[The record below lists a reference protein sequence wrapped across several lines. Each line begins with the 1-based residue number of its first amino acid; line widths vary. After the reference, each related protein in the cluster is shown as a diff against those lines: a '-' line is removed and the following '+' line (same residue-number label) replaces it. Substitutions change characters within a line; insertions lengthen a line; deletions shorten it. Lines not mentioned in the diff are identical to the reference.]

1 METNQL
7 TVKRIRVALPL
18 YGNRVLPRFGLA
30 REFALAD
37 LDCEGDVILGV
48 ERCEWP
54 SWRWPSV
61 PEWLKAQ
68 GAVGVLCSG
77 IHPRLQQALQ
87 DEGLWVVW
95 GFMGEVEEVLKLWLL
110 QGAVE
115 GRAPAASSP
124 CCRRRTTPGRGH
136 QHLGSGGKS

>member
-1 METNQL
+1 MDTNQP
-7 TVKRIRVALPL
+7 TVNQTRVALPL

-30 REFALAD
+30 RDFALVD
-37 LDCEGDVILGV
+37 VDCAGKSILGV
-48 ERCEWP
+48 ERREWP

-61 PEWLKAQ
+61 PAWLKDE
-68 GAVGVLCSG
+68 GAAGVLCSG
-77 IHPRLQQALQ
+77 IHPRFQQALQ

-95 GFMGEVEEVLKLWLL
+95 GFMGEVEEVLQLWLL

-124 CCRRRTTPGRGH
+124 CCRRRIAPGRGQ
-136 QHLGSGGKS
+136 QHSGSGGKS